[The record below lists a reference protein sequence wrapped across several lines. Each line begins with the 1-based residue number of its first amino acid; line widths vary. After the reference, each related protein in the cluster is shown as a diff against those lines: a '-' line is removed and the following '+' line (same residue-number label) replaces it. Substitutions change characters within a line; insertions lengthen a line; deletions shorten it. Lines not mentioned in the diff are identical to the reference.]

1 MPGAGRIRARIDGGP
16 LKGGAPRVVWQALDA
31 DPRTVSAG
39 LAAQRLDQL
48 GRASHLVWNPVSGEV
63 VQLIPILRAGRSLG
77 WPDGLKSGALPAPD
91 ASAIWRPVRQAAAE
105 TAARGTEPDVIAEVN
120 AEGRLCVQIGVV
132 AFAWDPFTS
141 RPMAGL
147 QQVLDW
153 LDSWGIPR
161 QWPAG
166 QPAAFPD
173 EQAACRNR
181 RLWARGGHFGASQVP
196 GLTAVGP
203 GAVDVEL
210 LTGWTGPDRRY
221 TGVGQAGHDMHGA
234 DAHGADAHGAGV
246 HGAGVHGA
254 GVRAVGVPLP
264 DACGDGTG
272 SEMRDLDGYFG
283 HDDAA
288 ARAGALSRVG

>member
-1 MPGAGRIRARIDGGP
+1 MPGAGHMRARIDGGP

-31 DPRTVSAG
+31 DPRTVPAG

-91 ASAIWRPVRQAAAE
+91 ASAIWRPARQAAAE
-105 TAARGTEPDVIAEVN
+105 TAARGTEVDAIAEVN

-147 QQVLDW
+147 QQILDW

-210 LTGWTGPDRRY
+210 LTGWTGPGRRY
-221 TGVGQAGHDMHGA
+221 AGVGQARHADVRGA
-234 DAHGADAHGAGV
+234 DVRGADVA
-246 HGAGVHGA
+246 
-254 GVRAVGVPLP
+254 LP
-264 DACGDGTG
+264 DACDDGAG

-283 HDDAA
+283 RDDVA

>member
-31 DPRTVSAG
+31 DPRTVSAW
-39 LAAQRLDQL
+39 LAAQRLDRL
-48 GRASHLVWNPVSGEV
+48 GRAGHLVWNPVNGEI

-77 WPDGLKSGALPAPD
+77 WPDGLNPGALPAPD
-91 ASAIWRPVRQAAAE
+91 ASAIWKPARQAAAE
-105 TAARGTEPDVIAEVN
+105 TAEKCHGEAGGGTATDVIAEVN
-120 AEGRLCVQIGVV
+120 AEGRLCVQVGVV

-141 RPMAGL
+141 RPMTGL
-147 QQVLDW
+147 QQILDW

-173 EQAACRNR
+173 ERAACRNR

-210 LTGWTGPDRRY
+210 LTGWTDAGRQYAQVGHAGKHGHAAANGRR
-221 TGVGQAGHDMHGA
+221 
-234 DAHGADAHGAGV
+234 
-246 HGAGVHGA
+246 
-254 GVRAVGVPLP
+254 VPLQ
-264 DACGDGTG
+264 AAGAEGNG
-272 SEMRDLDGYFG
+272 SAASGRRDLDGYFG
-283 HDDAA
+283 NDDALA
-288 ARAGALSRVG
+288 TTAALSRVG

>member
-1 MPGAGRIRARIDGGP
+1 
-16 LKGGAPRVVWQALDA
+16 RVVWQALDA
-31 DPRTVSAG
+31 DPRNVSAG

-48 GRASHLVWNPVSGEV
+48 GRASHLVWNPVSGEL

-91 ASAIWRPVRQAAAE
+91 ASAIWRPARQAAAE
-105 TAARGTEPDVIAEVN
+105 TAARGTEAEAIAEVN

-132 AFAWDPFTS
+132 AFAWAPFPS

-147 QQVLDW
+147 QQILDW

-196 GLTAVGP
+196 RLTAGGP
-203 GAVDVEL
+203 GAGHRGL
-210 LTGWTGPDRRY
+210 LTGWARPGSRDARVGP
-221 TGVGQAGHDMHGA
+221 
-234 DAHGADAHGAGV
+234 
-246 HGAGVHGA
+246 
-254 GVRAVGVPLP
+254 
-264 DACGDGTG
+264 G
-272 SEMRDLDGYFG
+272 S
-283 HDDAA
+283 HA
-288 ARAGALSRVG
+288 ARGPR